1 MVRGL
6 ATPKEKL
13 MSPLDHSA
21 LPDTGASATAH
32 VIEGLETFGYTP
44 NAEDIDQRPAP
55 EPEDLDSALSAIYQ
69 ILSDTLMDTC
79 LEPDLEDVLWQLTS
93 VFHRKSL
100 NVQRQLDDNEAR
112 QRSSQD
118 QQDGSEIRSVEL
130 ENLIAHGQ
138 LALQRRDAFES
149 CRDMAAEHF
158 QAITGSAWKPRSGT
172 LANRKSMTASV
183 IDSRDW
189 INAKK
194 YQETH
199 TLTPPG
205 TLIAISGGTKF
216 NNVDLIF
223 SKLDALLAR
232 FPDMILIHGGYH
244 EGADHIASLW
254 ARNRNVTEMPFKPD
268 FKRFGASRAGFV
280 RNDEIL
286 KLRPR
291 GILVFDGTGVQHQI
305 AREAKKAGIPVNDYR
320 TEKDTR

>member
-1 MVRGL
+1 
-6 ATPKEKL
+6 
-13 MSPLDHSA
+13 MSPFDHTHLA
-21 LPDTGASATAH
+21 DTGASATAH
-32 VIEGLETFGYTP
+32 VIDGLETFGYTP
-44 NAEDIDQRPAP
+44 GADEIDQRPAP
-55 EPEDLDSALSAIYQ
+55 ESEDLDGALSAMFQ
-69 ILSDTLMDTC
+69 ILSDTLVDTC

-112 QRSSQD
+112 QRSSQH

-130 ENLIAHGQ
+130 ENLIALG
-138 LALQRRDAFES
+138 LIALQRRDAFEA
-149 CRDMAAEHF
+149 CRDMAAEQF
-158 QAITGSAWKPRSGT
+158 RAITGSTWKPRAGT
-172 LANRKSMTASV
+172 MATRKSMTASV
-183 IDSRDW
+183 IDSRDF
-189 INAKK
+189 INAKR
-194 YQETH
+194 YQETN

-216 NNVDLIF
+216 GNVDLVF
-223 SKLDALLAR
+223 SKLDAVYAR

-254 ARNRNVTEMPFKPD
+254 ARNRGVTEMPFKPD

-280 RNDEIL
+280 RNDEII

-291 GILVFDGTGVQHQI
+291 GILVFDGTGVQHQF

-320 TEKDTR
+320 TETDAR

>member
-1 MVRGL
+1 MSNYDHTSL
-6 ATPKEKL
+6 A
-13 MSPLDHSA
+13 
-21 LPDTGASATAH
+21 DTGASATAH
-32 VIEGLETFGYTP
+32 VVDGLETFGYTP
-44 NAEDIDQRPAP
+44 NADEIDQRPAP
-55 EPEDLDSALSAIYQ
+55 EAEDLDGAVSAMYQ
-69 ILSDTLMDTC
+69 ILADTLAETC
-79 LEPDLEDVLWQLTS
+79 LEPELEDVLWQLTS

-100 NVQRQLDDNEAR
+100 NAQRKLDDNEAR
-112 QRSSQD
+112 QRASQEL
-118 QQDGSEIRSVEL
+118 QDGSEIRSVEL
-130 ENLIAHGQ
+130 ETLISQGQ
-138 LALQRRDAFES
+138 LALQIRDSFEA

-158 QAITGSAWKPRSGT
+158 KAITGSPWKPRAGT
-172 LANRKSMTASV
+172 MATRKSMTASV
-183 IDSRDW
+183 IDSRDF

-194 YQETH
+194 YKETH

-216 NNVDLIF
+216 KDVDLIF

-280 RNDEIL
+280 RNDEII

-305 AREAKKAGIPVNDYR
+305 AREAKKAGIPLNDYR
-320 TEKDTR
+320 TEHDTR